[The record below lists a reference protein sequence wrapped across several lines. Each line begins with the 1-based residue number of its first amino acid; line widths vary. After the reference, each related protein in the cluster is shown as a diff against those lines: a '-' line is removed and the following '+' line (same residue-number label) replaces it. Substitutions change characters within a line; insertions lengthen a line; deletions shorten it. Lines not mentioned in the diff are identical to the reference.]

1 MSFQKHR
8 GLIIFVLK
16 ESAFVGRACVRAQR
30 KRDLVEASAE
40 EFCRLGLTQGGAR
53 SDYLLGKKGNRPHY
67 DDNCF
72 GKLGSVL
79 DTGIGTRGMTSLF
92 KFQAM
97 EYLVRFVV
105 GDWSR
110 LAHGTWKFNIDRTEV
125 KYNVLL
131 KENETYD
138 ALVEKRTMRGEEFRL
153 TEDRTDVVPLKPI
166 PWRGFPAGGYL
177 QVSEEKLMTI
187 CSREQTDEI

>member
-1 MSFQKHR
+1 
-8 GLIIFVLK
+8 
-16 ESAFVGRACVRAQR
+16 
-30 KRDLVEASAE
+30 
-40 EFCRLGLTQGGAR
+40 
-53 SDYLLGKKGNRPHY
+53 
-67 DDNCF
+67 
-72 GKLGSVL
+72 
-79 DTGIGTRGMTSLF
+79 MTSLF

-125 KYNVLL
+125 KYDVLL

-138 ALVEKRTMRGEEFRL
+138 ALVEMRTMRGEEFRL

-187 CSREQTDEI
+187 CSREQTDEIEECCASDKE